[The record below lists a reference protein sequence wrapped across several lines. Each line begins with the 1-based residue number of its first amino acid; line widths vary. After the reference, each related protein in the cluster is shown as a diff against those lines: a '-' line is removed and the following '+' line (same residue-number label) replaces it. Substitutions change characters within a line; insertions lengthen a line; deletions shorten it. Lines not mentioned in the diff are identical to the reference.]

1 MSNKIVTAEEA
12 IGIIRTGDTVATE
25 GFVGN
30 GFPEGLAV
38 ALENR
43 FLETGQP
50 RDLTLLYCAG
60 QGDGKDRGLNH
71 LAHEGL
77 VKRAI
82 GGHFGL
88 APKLGKLALENKIE
102 AYNLPQGCV
111 SHLFRAIA
119 GHRPGHIT
127 HVGLKTFVDPRIS
140 GGKINNITREDIVE
154 LLQIDG
160 KEYLLYKSM
169 PIQIA
174 LLRGT
179 TADTF
184 GNTSFEKEALYLEA
198 FQIAQ
203 AVKNSGGKV
212 IVQVERIAERG
223 SIKARDVRIPGIYV
237 DYIVQ
242 ADPDHHWQ
250 TFAEKYNPAFSSE
263 IVVPLSAIKHLP
275 LDERKIIGRR
285 AAMELV
291 PGSIVN
297 LGIGM
302 PEAVSIVASEEKILE
317 TIILTVEPGP
327 IGGIPAGGLN
337 FGASSNYE
345 CLLDQPSQF
354 DFYDGGGLDL
364 AYLGCAQA
372 DASGN
377 VNVSKMGARFP
388 GAGGFI
394 NITQNAKHLFF
405 VGCFTAGDLEICLEK
420 GKLKVVKE
428 GPIRKFVKEVEHI
441 TFSGTYAIEVGQP
454 VMYITERAVFKLTPK
469 GLQLIEV
476 APGIDVRRDIL
487 DQMEFTPIIEGEPR
501 LMDSR
506 IFTDRLMGLRRKENI
521 VEMPVPLTSAQEKF
535 K

>member
-1 MSNKIVTAEEA
+1 MSSKIVTAEDA
-12 IGIIRTGDTVATE
+12 VKVIKTGDTVATE

-38 ALENR
+38 ALEKR
-43 FLETGQP
+43 FLQTGEP
-50 RDLTLLYCAG
+50 RNLTLLYVAG
-60 QGDGKDRGLNH
+60 QGDGKERGLNH
-71 LAHEGL
+71 LAYEGL
-77 VKRAI
+77 IKRVI
-82 GGHFGL
+82 GGHWGL
-88 APKLGKLALENKIE
+88 APKMGKLALENKIE

-127 HVGLKTFVDPRIS
+127 HVGLKTFVDPRVN
-140 GGKINNITREDIVE
+140 GGKINAMTKDDIVE
-154 LLQIDG
+154 LIHIGG

-169 PIQIA
+169 PVNIA

-198 FQIAQ
+198 VQIAQ

-212 IVQVERIAERG
+212 IMQVERIAERG
-223 SIKARDVRIPGIYV
+223 RIRARDVRVPGIYV

-242 ADPDHHWQ
+242 SEPEHHWQ
-250 TFAEKYNPAFSSE
+250 TFAEQYNPAYSAE
-263 IVVPLSAIKHLP
+263 IVIPMTAIKPLP

-285 AAMELV
+285 AAMELT
-291 PGSIVN
+291 PGSVVN

-317 TIILTVEPGP
+317 TIMMTVEPGP
-327 IGGIPAGGLN
+327 IGGVPAGGLS

-345 CLLDQPSQF
+345 CILDQPSQF

-372 DASGN
+372 DETGN
-377 VNVSKMGARFP
+377 VNVSKVGTRFP

-394 NITQNAKHLFF
+394 NITQNSKHLFF
-405 VGCFTAGDLEICLEK
+405 VGTLTAGDLEIALEE
-420 GKLKVVKE
+420 GNLRIVKE
-428 GPIRKFVKEVEHI
+428 GKIKKFVKQVEHI
-441 TFSGTYAIEVGQP
+441 TFSGAYAKEVKQP

-469 GLQLIEV
+469 GVQLIEV
-476 APGIDVRRDIL
+476 APGIDIKKDIL
-487 DQMEFTPIIEGEPR
+487 DQMEFTPIIDSDPKI
-501 LMDSR
+501 MDSR
-506 IFTDRLMGLRRKENI
+506 IFVDEIMGLK
-521 VEMPVPLTSAQEKF
+521 
-535 K
+535 